1 MKAELDVLRKKANTA
16 DTETISKKEKE
27 LEAKKQILADKQK
40 GNKDKAILKA
50 LDAASAK
57 GMNTSLSKK
66 IKELDLELTRL
77 RGHLAEST
85 AGFQRGV
92 DTIIGVQET
101 QAGKNASSTAS
112 SSTTSSS
119 TTEGTTNPPG
129 STVPQLEY
137 VMSGQQDAGADKNLL
152 TGGGA
157 QSPQE
162 SDPWTKIVFGS
173 SNDATNSE
181 NTEKSM
187 SADAKAKIGGMW
199 WGVEASTSYST
210 ASKYVSSRESPN
222 ITRPLCS
229 A

>member
-1 MKAELDVLRKKANTA
+1 MLRKKKNTA
-16 DTETISKKEKE
+16 DADTIT
-27 LEAKKQILADKQK
+27 KKQGELDGLKTKLAGAQK
-40 GNKDKAILKA
+40 LSKNKAIVQA
-50 LDAASAK
+50 LDAASSK
-57 GMNTSLSKK
+57 GMNTSLSKQ

-77 RGHLAEST
+77 RGHLAESS
-85 AGFQRGV
+85 AKFQRGV
-92 DTIIGVQET
+92 NTIVGVEEIKALT
-101 QAGKNASSTAS
+101 PA
-112 SSTTSSS
+112 
-119 TTEGTTNPPG
+119 TTEGTTNP
-129 STVPQLEY
+129 PQLEY

-152 TGGGA
+152 TSGA
-157 QSPQE
+157 QPPQAP
-162 SDPWTKIVFGS
+162 DPWTKIVFGS
-173 SNDATNSE
+173 SNDAKNTE